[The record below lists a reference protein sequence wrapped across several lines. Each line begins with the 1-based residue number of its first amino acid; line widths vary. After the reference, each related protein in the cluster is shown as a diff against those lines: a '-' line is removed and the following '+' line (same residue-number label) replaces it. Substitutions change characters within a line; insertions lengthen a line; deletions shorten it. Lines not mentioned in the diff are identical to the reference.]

1 MTKTADKKVGRVIA
15 EKRRE
20 LIAIRTEIEDLLDY
34 LEVLEARARDAG
46 KPRLSHD
53 EITKRYA
60 SSATKPSRVR
70 NGRKAA

>member
-1 MTKTADKKVGRVIA
+1 MTKAVDKRVERTIA
-15 EKRRE
+15 KKRRE

-34 LEVLEARARDAG
+34 LVILESRARDAG
-46 KPRLSHD
+46 KSRLSHD
-53 EITKRYA
+53 EIKKRYA

>member
-1 MTKTADKKVGRVIA
+1 MAKAVDKKVGRFIA
-15 EKRRE
+15 QKRRE
-20 LIAIRTEIEDLLDY
+20 LIAIRTDIEDLLDY

-53 EITKRYA
+53 QMKKRYA
-60 SSATKPSRVR
+60 APTPRSNRAR

>member
-1 MTKTADKKVGRVIA
+1 MAKAVDKKVGRVIA
-15 EKRRE
+15 QKRRE

-53 EITKRYA
+53 EIKKRYA
-60 SSATKPSRVR
+60 VSTTQSNRVR